1 MIETTLKRSVFN
13 APTMNRGATGQ
24 PQGFAPTERGVEV
37 KRSTCV
43 SHNDWH
49 LTTEQ
54 LSALLDGQLSSDEQ
68 ARLQTHLHACQQ
80 CQLRLADLR
89 QTVALLH
96 ALPQPSLPRSFTLPV
111 DDAVVTPISAHS
123 QRAAQLRRSTRP
135 GYIRTTMRTLSAI
148 AAVLGIVFL
157 LSTALPLV
165 QGRSAQFSASSAQP
179 IRPTG
184 AGGSNPSQATKDGLP
199 ANNTTP
205 QTTLTPHAT
214 TPHAT
219 ATPEATA
226 QAKQVQPGLPV
237 PAPFLDLNNG
247 GSRALLGLLLLI
259 AGILSFILFSR
270 KRLSK
275 P

>member
-1 MIETTLKRSVFN
+1 
-13 APTMNRGATGQ
+13 
-24 PQGFAPTERGVEV
+24 
-37 KRSTCV
+37 V

-68 ARLQTHLHACQQ
+68 AQLQTHLRACQQ

-123 QRAAQLRRSTRP
+123 QRATQLRRPTRP

-148 AAVLGIVFL
+148 AAVLGIAFL

-184 AGGSNPSQATKDGLP
+184 AGGNNPSQATKDGLP
-199 ANNTTP
+199 ADNTTP
-205 QTTLTPHAT
+205 QTALTPHAT

-226 QAKQVQPGLPV
+226 QAGQVQPTPPV
-237 PAPFLDLNNG
+237 HTPLLDLNNG
-247 GSRALLGLLLLI
+247 GERALLGLLLLI

-270 KRLSK
+270 KRISK
-275 P
+275 L